1 MDTTFE
7 HFLQEGATSLTVLRS
22 VWQTYWLYQNLAD
35 DDNIISKLEESLDK
49 LGTRFENFLQ
59 QLEEAGWDINLISL
73 KVPKEILIE
82 ETHGV

>member
-1 MDTTFE
+1 M
-7 HFLQEGATSLTVLRS
+7 LRS

-35 DDNIISKLEESLDK
+35 ADNFISKLEESLNK

-59 QLEEAGWDINLISL
+59 QLKEAGWDINLISL

-82 ETHGV
+82 ETHGA